1 MRIKLLGVAL
11 ISLGLVTAT
20 LGQAFACSFHETSN
34 DQAAAQQTARSQG
47 SADTRTE

>member
-1 MRIKLLGVAL
+1 MRLKLLGVAL

-20 LGQAFACSFHETSN
+20 LGQTFACSFHQTSS
-34 DQAAAQQTARSQG
+34 DQTAAQQTARSQG